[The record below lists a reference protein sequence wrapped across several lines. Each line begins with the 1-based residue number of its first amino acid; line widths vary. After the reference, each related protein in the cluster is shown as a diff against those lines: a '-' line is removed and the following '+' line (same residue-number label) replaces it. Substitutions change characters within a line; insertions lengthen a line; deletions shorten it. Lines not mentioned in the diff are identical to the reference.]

1 MAKTVW
7 YVSKYVITPG
17 IGEPAGRAFGL
28 MREVARSGHESV
40 IITSDSQ
47 GKYGAPLAQSRYD
60 IHDLEGVRVCW
71 VRTLKYRD
79 SNSMRRVLSWFDF
92 EFKLLGVPK
101 TIPAPN
107 TIVVSS
113 LSLLTIFNGL
123 RWRRK
128 YNCRLVFE
136 VRDIWPL
143 TMTAEG
149 GYSQRN
155 PFVKIL
161 AGVERLAYRR
171 ADAILGTMPNLGEH
185 VHKVTGQEIETFCVP
200 MGIDV
205 DAYQRGRSSE
215 TDCFDTALPADRF
228 IVGYAGSV
236 GISNALDVLFQCAQ
250 RLESK
255 PKIHFAIL
263 GDGELRDTYLELY
276 GNLRNVTFL
285 PRVPKSLV
293 NSFLERCDLLYL
305 SVHKSEVWE
314 YGLSLNKLIDYM
326 YAGRPILASYSGHQS
341 MINEAECGSFAPA
354 GDVEAL
360 RVEIMKY
367 SEMSK
372 ADLDSI
378 GVKGKDWLLSKRD
391 YHSLAD
397 DFLRVLFLE

>member
-263 GDGELRDTYLELY
+263 GDGEL
-276 GNLRNVTFL
+276 
-285 PRVPKSLV
+285 
-293 NSFLERCDLLYL
+293 
-305 SVHKSEVWE
+305 
-314 YGLSLNKLIDYM
+314 SLNKLIDYM
-326 YAGRPILASYSGHQS
+326 YAGRPILASYSGHRS

-360 RVEIMKY
+360 QVEIMKY

-378 GVKGKDWLLSKRD
+378 GVKGKDWLEKNRPYEVLVK
-391 YHSLAD
+391 
-397 DFLRVLFLE
+397 DFLTVLVNDSELP